1 MRSLRSRANSLAAEC
16 HNAGPYAAML
26 LAASRGNMDGYK
38 TALAQSYGP
47 AAKRVYEKTVDA
59 AYEHALKEASK
70 LMDTTDAEEEET
82 LVFWATVAENYED
95 RHCPMGIADGE
106 T

>member
-1 MRSLRSRANSLAAEC
+1 MHAADIGIRLD
-16 HNAGPYAAML
+16 NAGPYAAML

-47 AAKRVYEKTVDA
+47 AAKRIYEKTVDA
-59 AYEHALKEASK
+59 VYEHALKEASK

-106 T
+106 A